1 MTLILIVVA
10 WAVSIWLLLPRVV
23 LWIQFRHQW
32 LERRLMGQLEAFHIF
47 LSANVVRWMIVAG
60 LGFSILLAGA
70 ILGSLW
76 WFPPVLVL
84 VLLGMLSLTRWR
96 LARRFKE
103 IRYQFPGVV
112 ELLATSLRAGLSI
125 RSALHQVTQQAPH
138 PVAQELAIV
147 ERMQRIG
154 IPMEGALQEWAKRLP
169 IDEVKFIGFTISISA
184 ASGGNLADSLD
195 RLANA
200 LRQRLMLEEKVDAL
214 TAQGRLQAWVMVALP
229 LLLAAVLSWMDW
241 SSMEPL
247 WMTSTGHLVLAVV
260 VGLEVVG
267 LFWIRRLIRVN
278 Y

>member
-76 WFPPVLVL
+76 WFLPVLVL

-103 IRYQFPGVV
+103 IRYQLPGVV